1 MKAAVTRAYGPP
13 SVIELVDVPE
23 PELLADDLLVRVTAS
38 PVTAGDSR
46 MRALN
51 VPRGFGLI
59 LRLILGWR
67 RPRRAVM
74 GMEFAG
80 VVEAAGPG
88 FAVGQRVF
96 GITGLKGG
104 CHAEKL
110 AIAASGRVRAIPE
123 GLSDAE
129 AAGFFFGGLTA
140 LDFLTRQAGLEAGQ
154 RLLINGATGAVGSAA
169 VQIGRHLGAE
179 VTALCGPAN
188 VALALELGAHH
199 AQGYDAPLPAGPFDV
214 TMDCAGTL
222 PYARAMPHLA
232 AGGQLLVVV
241 VASLAQQL
249 GHSLRPRRNGH
260 RLHVQTAVDSG
271 PAMDRLIK
279 LYRAG
284 GYRPLV
290 GAEFA
295 FAEIRAAHAL
305 ADTRHKRGAVVVKM

>member
-1 MKAAVTRAYGPP
+1 MKAALTRAYGPP
-13 SVIELVDVPE
+13 SVIELGHVPE

-46 MRALN
+46 MRAMD
-51 VPRGFGLI
+51 VPRGFGPI
-59 LRLILGWR
+59 LRLMLGLR
-67 RPRRAVM
+67 RPRRPVM

-80 VVEAAGPG
+80 VVEVAGPG

-104 CHAEKL
+104 CHAERL

-123 GLSDAE
+123 GLSDVE

-140 LDFLTRQAGLEAGQ
+140 LDFLTRQAQLEAGQ

-169 VQIGRHLGAE
+169 VQIGRYLGAE
-179 VTALCGPAN
+179 VTALCGPDN
-188 VALALELGAHH
+188 VELALKLGANR
-199 AQGYDAPLPAGPFDV
+199 AQSYTEALPAGPFDV
-214 TMDCAGTL
+214 IMDCAGTL
-222 PYARAMPHLA
+222 PYHRAAPYLVP
-232 AGGQLLVVV
+232 GGKLLVVV
-241 VASLAQQL
+241 VSSLAQQL

-260 RLHVQTAVDSG
+260 RLHVQPVVDSG

-295 FAEIRAAHAL
+295 FAEIRSAHAL
-305 ADTRHKRGAVVVKM
+305 ADSRHKRGAVVVVM